1 MKIYFCD
8 KCNQS
13 IPLKDIESNR
23 ISIDSGRI
31 YCEKCAPRPTG
42 HRRTF
47 SGWSTLLLMLLLGA
61 GVGAGVMAVWGDE
74 IMGNQ
79 GPGSTKDRLG
89 KLERAIGE
97 LRVETETR
105 LRTVETNMEETPAA
119 DGSVGRLARVIGGV
133 RANAEALQDLRR
145 RLDGLADDLRTQL
158 ANQEKARA
166 AFAKSIEER
175 IDLLEQRLDD
185 QRVAEDL
192 DDFRAR
198 IEDLEQVRDAL
209 ESRLRALERSGT
221 VGVPVAKEADSGST
235 VLDPETESRF
245 QKILSQLE
253 SADPATRF
261 NAVVDLA
268 SIPGRRSEEALAKA
282 LDDKADYVRIAALQ
296 NLADLSAKWAI
307 PRIIPKL
314 KDENIFVRET
324 AISSLETLTGQ
335 PLKLDASDPSS
346 KIQAKIREMESWWK
360 NNKGRILGS

>member
-31 YCEKCAPRPTG
+31 YCEKCAPRPAG

-47 SGWSTLLLMLLLGA
+47 SGWSTLLLMLLVGA

-79 GPGSTKDRLG
+79 GPGSTKDRVA
-89 KLERAIGE
+89 KLEKAVDDLRAQ
-97 LRVETETR
+97 TDSR
-105 LRTVETNMEETPAA
+105 LRNVEMNIEEMPAA
-119 DGSVGRLARVIGGV
+119 DGTVGRLARVIGGV
-133 RANAEALQDLRR
+133 RSNAEAIQDLRR

-158 ANQEKARA
+158 ANQEKSRD
-166 AFAKSIEER
+166 AFAKAIEDR
-175 IDLLEQRLDD
+175 VDLLEQRLDD

-198 IEDLEQVRDAL
+198 IEELEQMREAL
-209 ESRLRALERSGT
+209 ESRIRALERVET
-221 VGVPVAKEADSGST
+221 VGVPKSPESNDGAAT
-235 VLDPETESRF
+235 LDPETEARL

-296 NLADLSAKWAI
+296 NLADLNARWAI

-324 AISSLETLTGQ
+324 AISSLESLTGQ

-346 KIQAKIREMESWWK
+346 RIQAKIRELESWWK